1 MRSKVFVPGPK
12 VPVCWLGATVPQ
24 EMHHREIPKA
34 LMNSDQHL
42 MWRVYHAQPRFG
54 LQRIS
59 RADHGEPGAVVLE
72 SAGFC
77 FELGQPKI
85 PSDSPPALRIARCP

>member
-1 MRSKVFVPGPK
+1 
-12 VPVCWLGATVPQ
+12 
-24 EMHHREIPKA
+24 
-34 LMNSDQHL
+34 
-42 MWRVYHAQPRFG
+42 
-54 LQRIS
+54 
-59 RADHGEPGAVVLE
+59 VLE